1 MSERSPKRSFAA
13 RPADPEDWIK
23 APERHAS
30 RSQPAEDFSAR
41 LTEVA
46 GDDAAG
52 FFAALTMDQVRA
64 LAEESDLPLEP
75 FWD

>member
-1 MSERSPKRSFAA
+1 MLRHVG
-13 RPADPEDWIK
+13 PA
-23 APERHAS
+23 
-30 RSQPAEDFSAR
+30 FV
-41 LTEVA
+41 EVA